1 MDTEPAIIPMIGSI
15 PKALAIII
23 PAVFCTTIHTAQARK
38 KKIMKIPPFLRT
50 FKDAIKPMV
59 VKKASIKNVCREPSK
74 VMFKIL

>member
-1 MDTEPAIIPMIGSI
+1 MMPIIGSM
-15 PKALAIII
+15 PNALAIIM

-50 FKDAIKPMV
+50 FKEAIKPIV
-59 VKKASIKNVCREPSK
+59 VKKASIKNVCREPSN